1 MATRIK
7 TTGNKG
13 PRVKV
18 TNPRG
23 PTISPEEVAAAL
35 GADKVPGGVKAQS
48 PDTLAVVRQ
57 ELVRRLSSSGG
68 RPSLEGTSR
77 RQKIPLDDEDW
88 ERLREIAEALRDD
101 EVRPTAGQVASV
113 LLHRTL
119 TGLDLEMA
127 AEAIRGTRQDDT
139 SR

>member
-7 TTGNKG
+7 TTGKKG

-18 TNPRG
+18 TSPRG
-23 PTISPEEVAAAL
+23 KRVPPEQVAEAL
-35 GADKVPGGVKAQS
+35 GADKVHGRVRAQS

-57 ELVRRLSSSGG
+57 ELLRRLSSSGG

-88 ERLREIAEALRDD
+88 ERLRQIADAIRDD

-119 TGLDLEMA
+119 SGLDLESA
-127 AEAIRGTRQDDT
+127 TAELCRAHQDDGGQ
-139 SR
+139 

>member
-7 TTGNKG
+7 TTGKKG

-18 TNPRG
+18 TSPRG
-23 PTISPEEVAAAL
+23 QRVPPEQVAAAL
-35 GADKVPGGVKAQS
+35 GADKVPGSVRSQS
-48 PDTLAVVRQ
+48 PDTLAAVRQ
-57 ELVRRLSSSGG
+57 EIVHRLSSSGG
-68 RPSLEGTSR
+68 RPSLKGTSR

-88 ERLREIAEALRDD
+88 ERLRQIADALRDD

-119 TGLDLEMA
+119 AGLDLESA
-127 AEAIRGTRQDDT
+127 TAELRRAQQDDGGH
-139 SR
+139 

>member
-7 TTGNKG
+7 TTGKKS
-13 PRVKV
+13 PRIKV
-18 TNPRG
+18 TSPRG
-23 PTISPEEVAAAL
+23 QRVSSEQVAAAL
-35 GADKVPGGVKAQS
+35 GADRVPGRVKAQS

-57 ELVRRLSSSGG
+57 ELIRRLSSSGG

-88 ERLREIAEALRDD
+88 ERLRQIAEALRDD

-127 AEAIRGTRQDDT
+127 AEAIRGPRQDDT
-139 SR
+139 SQ

>member
-1 MATRIK
+1 MATRIETMGK
-7 TTGNKG
+7 KG
-13 PRVKV
+13 SRIKV
-18 TNPRG
+18 TSPRG
-23 PTISPEEVAAAL
+23 QRVPPEQVAAAL
-35 GADKVPGGVKAQS
+35 GAEKAPGKVRAQS

-68 RPSLEGTSR
+68 RPSLAGTSR

-88 ERLREIAEALRDD
+88 ERLRLIAEALRDD

-127 AEAIRGTRQDDT
+127 TKAVRGARQEDT
-139 SR
+139 GQ